1 MKKRYISDHH
11 TSVLLFV
18 FIWIMYAVVYMTK
31 NCYTAAMAGIVENG
45 IMTKSETGLIA
56 ACFYLSYA
64 PFQVIGGKLADKY
77 PPEVLLI
84 IGLAGAAVSNLL
96 IYLNQNYI
104 FMLIV
109 WTFNGAIQF
118 GIWPGVFKIV
128 SSNLERAYRKKAIF
142 LISLSS
148 SSGMAL
154 AFITAAFIKD
164 WRNNFLLSAILLFFF
179 TAATAIVYY
188 FINKKVHFTEEP
200 VDNIP
205 SVAQTATVTNVS
217 TKKVLFGA
225 GLAFLLIPFVI
236 TDLVSLGVKNFAP
249 TMLMESYDAISP
261 MIGNFLNVFLIIAG
275 VLGTFL
281 VKFIY
286 PRFVKEELSGVRNIG
301 FISLPLLAL
310 CIFVGMIP
318 STLTV
323 VSLCI
328 ISVCSAIM
336 ATLRSYYSA
345 SFAKYGKNGEVA
357 GIVNACS
364 SLGVVV
370 QTYGLS
376 KVADAYNWSTVFS
389 VITTLWVIFLV
400 VTSLVLP
407 LWKKF
412 KREN

>member
-1 MKKRYISDHH
+1 MNKRYISDHR

-18 FIWIMYAVVYMTK
+18 FIWVMYAVVYMTK
-31 NCYTAAMAGIVENG
+31 NCYTAAMAGIVANG

-64 PFQVIGGKLADKY
+64 PFQVVGGKLADKY

-128 SSNLERAYRKKAIF
+128 SSQLETTYRKKAIF

-148 SSGMAL
+148 SSGLAL
-154 AFITAAFIKD
+154 AYIVAAFIKD

-179 TAATAIVYY
+179 TAATAVVYF
-188 FINKKVHFTEEP
+188 FINRKATFEEAPIVQASSSAP
-200 VDNIP
+200 V
-205 SVAQTATVTNVS
+205 STVT

-225 GLAFLLIPFVI
+225 GLVFLLPAFII
-236 TDLVSLGVKNFAP
+236 TDLVSLGTKNFAP
-249 TMLMESYDAISP
+249 TMLMESYDTISP
-261 MIGNFLNVFLIIAG
+261 MIGNFLNVFLIVAS
-275 VLGTFL
+275 VLGALL

-286 PRFVKEELSGVRNIG
+286 PRFIKEELSGIRNIA
-301 FISLPLLAL
+301 FISLPFLAL
-310 CIFVGMIP
+310 CIFVGRKIP
-318 STLTV
+318 ASVTV
-323 VSLCI
+323 ISLCI
-328 ISVCSAIM
+328 VSACSAIM
-336 ATLRSYYSA
+336 ATLRTYYSA

-357 GIVNACS
+357 GIINACS
-364 SLGVVV
+364 SLGIVV

-376 KVADAYNWSTVFS
+376 KVADAYDWPTVFS
-389 VITTLWVIFLV
+389 VITALWLIFLV
-400 VTSLVLP
+400 ITSLVIP

>member
-1 MKKRYISDHH
+1 MNKRYLSDHR
-11 TSVLLFV
+11 TSVLLFI
-18 FIWIMYAVVYMTK
+18 FIWAMYAVVYMTK
-31 NCYTAAMAGIVENG
+31 NCYTAAMASIVNEG
-45 IMTKSETGLIA
+45 IMTKSQTGLVA

-64 PFQVIGGKLADKY
+64 PFQVVGGKLADKY
-77 PPEVLLI
+77 PPEVLVI
-84 IGLAGAAVSNLL
+84 IGLAGAAISNLL
-96 IYLNQNYI
+96 IFLNQNYI
-104 FMLIV
+104 FMIAV

-128 SSNLERAYRKKAIF
+128 SSQLETTYRKKAIF

-164 WRNNFLLSAILLFFF
+164 WRNNFLISAVLLFFF
-179 TAATAIVYY
+179 TAAMIIVYY
-188 FINKKVHFTEEP
+188 FINRKATFAEEAP
-200 VDNIP
+200 VVKASSNVEVKP
-205 SVAQTATVTNVS
+205 VT
-217 TKKVLFGA
+217 TKKILFGA
-225 GLAFLLIPFVI
+225 GLVFLLIPFVV
-236 TDLVSLGVKNFAP
+236 TDVVSLGVKNFAP
-249 TMLMESYDAISP
+249 TMLMESYDTISP
-261 MIGNFLNVFLIIAG
+261 MIGNFLNVFLIVAG
-275 VLGTFL
+275 VLGTFI

-286 PRFVKEELSGVRNIG
+286 PRFVKDELSGVRNIG

-310 CIFVGMIP
+310 CIFVGNKYVSVP
-318 STLTV
+318 VTV
-323 VSLCI
+323 ISLCI
-328 ISVCSAIM
+328 VSACSAIM

-345 SFAKYGKNGEVA
+345 RFAPYGKNGEVA
-357 GIVNACS
+357 GIINACS

-389 VITTLWVIFLV
+389 VITALWVIFLV

-412 KREN
+412 KHEN

>member
-1 MKKRYISDHH
+1 MKKRYISDHR
-11 TSVLLFV
+11 TSVLLFI

-64 PFQVIGGKLADKY
+64 PFQVVGGKLADKY

-84 IGLAGAAVSNLL
+84 IGLAGAALSNLL

-104 FMLIV
+104 FMIIV

-164 WRNNFLLSAILLFFF
+164 WRNNFLLSAILLFLF
-179 TAATAIVYY
+179 TAATVVVYF
-188 FINKKVHFTEEP
+188 FINRKATFEEELP
-200 VDNIP
+200 
-205 SVAQTATVTNVS
+205 VAQTPSNIQVKPVT
-217 TKKVLFGA
+217 TKKILFGA
-225 GLAFLLIPFVI
+225 GLAFLLLPFII

-249 TMLMESYDAISP
+249 TMLMESYDTISP
-261 MIGNFLNVFLIIAG
+261 MIGNFLNVFLIVAG
-275 VLGTFL
+275 VLGTFI

-286 PRFVKEELSGVRNIG
+286 PRFVKDELSGFRNIG
-301 FISLPLLAL
+301 FISLPLIAL
-310 CIFVGMIP
+310 CIFVG
-318 STLTV
+318 SKYVSVTV
-323 VSLCI
+323 TVISLCI
-328 ISVCSAIM
+328 VSACSAIM

-345 SFAKYGKNGEVA
+345 RFAPYGKNGEVA
-357 GIVNACS
+357 GIINACS

-376 KVADAYNWSTVFS
+376 KVADAYNWPTVFS
-389 VITTLWVIFLV
+389 VITVLWVIFLV
-400 VTSLVLP
+400 ITSLVLP